1 MSPQKKS
8 NRRNFFKSALAAG
21 TTVGLVNPVSANPTS
36 SSGDKIKMLTADG
49 KLVEVDRSVIEKA
62 TASKKATNEEVFE
75 WMDKKH
81 KT

>member
-1 MSPQKKS
+1 MPSKKS
-8 NRRNFFKSALAAG
+8 NRRNFISSVLAAG
-21 TTVGLVNPVSANPTS
+21 AATGLTLPVITKSKS
-36 SSGDKIKMLTADG
+36 KSGDKIKMLTADG

-62 TASKKATNEEVFE
+62 TASKRATDKEVFE